1 MLGRAKLTAV
11 SVLIYDSFGRMMI
24 VAQPL
29 SSLIKAVD
37 QLGAM
42 GPIIQAKMYAD
53 LFDGGL
59 DKRVCVHM

>member
-11 SVLIYDSFGRMMI
+11 FVLIYDSFGRMMI

-37 QLGAM
+37 QFGAM
-42 GPIIQAKMYAD
+42 GPIIRANICSD
-53 LFDGGL
+53 
-59 DKRVCVHM
+59 